1 VSQALDKNP
10 DLQISPLVSLVD
22 EDVAISV
29 NGLNPNEKV
38 CLICQTCDEEGMVW
52 RSTAIF
58 VADEK
63 GTVCLERQ
71 APLEGNYQGI
81 DQMGLFWSM
90 RPVNGSQAC
99 FFSAKKRDPMS
110 FEITVECESKKS
122 VSKILTR
129 LKIAEGIERM
139 EVREEGLVGVY
150 FFPKGK
156 QNIPALII
164 LGGSEGG
171 IKEPRG
177 ALLASRGFAT
187 LTLAY
192 FGVVGLPKQLKG
204 ISIEYVQ
211 KGAEW
216 LKARQEIDPKK
227 VGLLGSSR
235 GAELALIAASFFPG
249 TFQALVAY
257 VPSCA
262 IYGGLP
268 DIHSDAWLY
277 QGKPIAPPAPF
288 PLEESQEEIG
298 DFEHPVACTPYFLQG
313 MQEGSFS
320 DSLIPVER
328 IDCPLLLISGDR
340 DAMWPSST
348 FSDLMMEKLQKAHS
362 GIWREHLC
370 YSGAGHFI
378 AIPNFPTTNQ
388 VIFHPALLA
397 WLNFGGEPQAQA
409 RSCRDSWKETIQ
421 FLKRFL
427 YNF

>member
-1 VSQALDKNP
+1 MAKIQSKRGLFVSQALDKTP
-10 DLQISPLVSLVD
+10 ALQISPLVSLLD

-29 NGLNPNEKV
+29 NGLNPHEKV

-58 VADEK
+58 
-63 GTVCLERQ
+63 
-71 APLEGNYQGI
+71 
-81 DQMGLFWSM
+81 
-90 RPVNGSQAC
+90 
-99 FFSAKKRDPMS
+99 SAKKIDPMS

-192 FGVVGLPKQLKG
+192 FGVVGLPKQFKG

-216 LKARQEIDPKK
+216 LKTQP
-227 VGLLGSSR
+227 
-235 GAELALIAASFFPG
+235 
-249 TFQALVAY
+249 
-257 VPSCA
+257 
-262 IYGGLP
+262 
-268 DIHSDAWLY
+268 
-277 QGKPIAPPAPF
+277 
-288 PLEESQEEIG
+288 
-298 DFEHPVACTPYFLQG
+298 
-313 MQEGSFS
+313 
-320 DSLIPVER
+320 
-328 IDCPLLLISGDR
+328 
-340 DAMWPSST
+340 
-348 FSDLMMEKLQKAHS
+348 
-362 GIWREHLC
+362 
-370 YSGAGHFI
+370 
-378 AIPNFPTTNQ
+378 
-388 VIFHPALLA
+388 
-397 WLNFGGEPQAQA
+397 
-409 RSCRDSWKETIQ
+409 
-421 FLKRFL
+421 
-427 YNF
+427 